1 MAPLYPKA
9 TQYAHFTRTR
19 PGQTVTFS
27 ATPYEAVSFPKNQ
40 TPSLGGG
47 YVWDNYGTSSVR
59 FEPGGSPRPDL
70 RLISG
75 KGSGMGAT
83 FTHQTKGKGYN
94 YSQFW
99 GNRSL
104 ATEMF
109 ECMDAGDSTWRCLTS
124 GIIANSIVIPDG
136 VTSHIGVGGLDT
148 ITLQSA
154 TPDYFLGNLSL
165 PQMTYI
171 LAAPANKERRVTYDL
186 AMFGFDTSKPWPTPL
201 PVTPIQK
208 KNNIQAYL
216 GYLLQ
221 GTGPTGMAVGDYQ
234 DPLQGLGNYRNQYNS
249 TINQLMQPVAANE
262 FHFFSSLSSSRV
274 AVEIMNNHVKAN
286 GHAIKDVFG
295 MEILVGSD
303 IERDLL
309 TFDTSGSINSIM
321 QDMARHGVWLVYWDT
336 RAGFHFV
343 PHYYWGGGYPISAVI
358 ASGPSLVGD
367 LEISPASPNQRMSG
381 VGVKGQGFLTFGDA
395 GLDALS
401 TNVNANL
408 GAVYPPGGD
417 YGQGEFYTM
426 DDYMGRN
433 CGVQAQ
439 RLFNLKNARTR
450 FKWSNIPYPTLV
462 TALFNKAVAITATD
476 PNGNY
481 SYNGKPFWVTDF
493 DIQLEDPERPGNGVY
508 NCSISGVEI

>member
-1 MAPLYPKA
+1 MPLYPKA

-19 PGQTVTFS
+19 PGQTVNFS
-27 ATPYEAVSFPKNQ
+27 ATPFEAVSFPKNV

-47 YVWDNYGTSSVR
+47 YVWDNYGTSSTR
-59 FEPGGSPRPDL
+59 FDAGGQARPDL

-83 FTHQTKGKGYN
+83 FEHQTKGKGYN
-94 YSQFW
+94 YGQFW

-109 ECMDAGDSTWRCLTS
+109 ELMDAGDSTWRCLTQ
-124 GIIANSIVIPDG
+124 GVIANSIVIPDG
-136 VTSHIGVGGLDT
+136 VTSHRGVGGLDT
-148 ITLQSA
+148 ISLQSA

-165 PQMTYI
+165 PQMSYI
-171 LAAPANKERRVTYDL
+171 LAAPANKERKVTWDL

-201 PVTPIQK
+201 PTTPIQK
-208 KNNIQAYL
+208 KNSVQAYL

-221 GTGPTGMAVGDYQ
+221 GTGPTGLAVGDYQ
-234 DPLQGLGNYRNQYNS
+234 DPIGGFSNYRNQYNS
-249 TINQLMQPVAANE
+249 TVGQLMTPIGANE
-262 FHFFSSLSSSRV
+262 FHLCASLSSSRV
-274 AVEIMNNHVKAN
+274 LCEVMNNHVKAN
-286 GHAIKDVFG
+286 GRPIKDVFG
-295 MEILVGSD
+295 MEILVAND

-309 TFDTSGSINSIM
+309 TFDVSGSINSIA

-336 RAGFHFV
+336 RANFHFV
-343 PHYYWGGGYPISAVI
+343 PHYYWGGSYPLAATLVAGS
-358 ASGPSLVGD
+358 SLIGD
-367 LEISPASPNQRMSG
+367 LDISVASPNQRMSG
-381 VGVKGQGFLTFGDA
+381 VGVKGQGFISFGDA
-395 GLDALS
+395 GLESLS
-401 TNVNANL
+401 ANINAGL
-408 GAVYPPGGD
+408 GSVYPPGGD

-433 CGVQAQ
+433 TSTQAQ

-462 TALFNKAVAITATD
+462 TGLFNKAISITAFD

-481 SYNGKPFWVTDF
+481 NFIDKHFWVTDF
-493 DIQLEDPERPGNGVY
+493 EIQLEDPERPGNGVY
-508 NCSISGVEI
+508 NCSVSGVEI